1 MIRADRKQPLVPSF
15 ELELHGT
22 VLGKDT
28 AGWIVNVSVEDEL
41 DVPGMFAFEL
51 ASRVDERGTVPWTDD
66 TRFQLGMTVQVG
78 FGYGSKSDTV
88 LTGEVTALEPRFSS
102 TGPPTLTV
110 RGYDK
115 RHRLNT
121 VRRTRSFVDQK
132 DSDIVTRIGEEA
144 GLTVRAT
151 DSEVVHPYV
160 LQAGR
165 TDLDFL
171 IERARRIQFE
181 LAMLDGELVFRPVA
195 NAGAEVLTLSFK
207 DDLLE
212 FEPRLS
218 LTPATQLQILGWD
231 AKAKQ
236 PIDAVGEL
244 ATNQAAS
251 STADPAEDKTEGKA
265 RSTRSGVTS
274 SSQVIG
280 SRIESSVA
288 LPVASQ
294 AEADQLAQAQFDAMT
309 LDFIRGDGR
318 CRGCTGVRAGTVIR
332 IDGAG
337 KRFSGLYYVTSALHS
352 YTQSDGYL
360 TQFEVRRNVW

>member
-1 MIRADRKQPLVPSF
+1 MIRANRKQPLVPSF
-15 ELELHGT
+15 ELALHGT
-22 VLGKDT
+22 VAGKDI
-28 AGWIVNVSVEDEL
+28 AGWIVNVTVEEEL

-51 ASRVDERGTVPWTDD
+51 TSREDERGTMPWTDD
-66 TRFQLGMTVQVG
+66 TRFQLGMTVEVG
-78 FGYGSKSDTV
+78 FGYGSQSETV
-88 LTGEVTALEPRFSS
+88 LTGEITELEPRFSS
-102 TGPPTLTV
+102 SAPPTLTV

-144 GLTVRAT
+144 GLTVHAS
-151 DSEVVHPYV
+151 DSKVVHPYV

-171 IERARRIQFE
+171 LERARRIQFE
-181 LAMLDGELVFRPVA
+181 LVMLDGELFFRPA
-195 NAGAEVLTLSFK
+195 ADAGEEVLTLSFK

-218 LTPATQLQILGWD
+218 LTPATQLQVLGWD
-231 AKAKQ
+231 VKTKQ
-236 PIDAVGEL
+236 AIDAVGEL
-244 ATNQAAS
+244 PRNQPATA
-251 STADPAEDKTEGKA
+251 TADPAEDKTEGGA
-265 RSTRSGVTS
+265 RRTRSGVTS

-280 SRIESSVA
+280 SRIESSVST
-288 LPVASQ
+288 PVVSR
-294 AEADQLAQAQFDAMT
+294 AEADQRAQAQFDAMT
-309 LDFIRGDGR
+309 RDFIRGDGR
-318 CRGCTGVRAGTVIR
+318 CRGCTGVRAGTVVR

-352 YTQSDGYL
+352 YTRRDGYL
-360 TQFEVRRNVW
+360 TQFQVRRNAW

>member
-1 MIRADRKQPLVPSF
+1 MLRANRKQPLVPSF
-15 ELELHGT
+15 ELELNGT
-22 VLGKDT
+22 VLGKDV
-28 AGWIVNVSVEDEL
+28 AGWIVNVTVEDEL
-41 DVPGMFAFEL
+41 DLPGMFEFAL
-51 ASRVDERGTVPWTDD
+51 ASRESERGTFPWTDD

-78 FGYGSKSDTV
+78 FGYGSKAETL
-88 LTGEVTALEPRFSS
+88 LTGEVTELEPRFSS
-102 TGPPTLTV
+102 SGPPTLTV
-110 RGYDK
+110 RGYDR

-121 VRRTRSFVDQK
+121 VRRTRSFVDQT
-132 DSDIVTRIGEEA
+132 DSDIVKRIGEEA
-144 GLTVRAT
+144 GLTVHET
-151 DSEVVHPYV
+151 NSKVVHPYV

-181 LAMLDGELVFRPVA
+181 LVMLDGELFFRPVA
-195 NAGAEVLTLSFK
+195 NAAEEVLTLSFK

-236 PIDAVGEL
+236 PIDAVAKL
-244 ATNQAAS
+244 PRNDAAN

-265 RSTRSGVTS
+265 RRTRSGVTS

-280 SRIESSVA
+280 SRIESSVSM
-288 LPVASQ
+288 PVASH
-294 AEADQLAQAQFDAMT
+294 AEADQLAQAHFDAMT

-337 KRFSGLYYVTSALHS
+337 KRFSGLYYVTSAQHS
-352 YTQSDGYL
+352 YTRRDGYV
-360 TQFEVRRNVW
+360 TQFQVRRNAW